1 MDSKYRVTQLEL
13 EGIGAGLEIE
23 EDYGAVPL
31 SRGEILVMAEASK
44 SALEAAGIAF
54 EKALRW
60 LEMYQSLL
68 NSGWRWRVAAYVAWA
83 SMPKKKRWPQTQDE
97 LARDVLGLTSDRAI
111 TTWRKK
117 NPAIDTLIG
126 VLQGNA
132 MLEARADAIDAL
144 VESASNESYRNNPD
158 RRLLFQMTGDL
169 VEKSAVSV
177 NDGSRLK
184 QDLRSVSDAELLAM
198 SGEKAKEVL
207 AMLRAQALDEA
218 EDEPSE

>member
-13 EGIGAGLEIE
+13 ENIGGSMEID
-23 EDYGAVPL
+23 EDSGSVPL
-31 SRGEILVMAEASK
+31 SRYEITLMAEASK
-44 SALEAAGIAF
+44 KALEAAGIPFA
-54 EKALRW
+54 KAIRW
-60 LEMYQSLL
+60 LDTYQSLL

-83 SMPKKKRWPQTQDE
+83 SMPKRKRWPETQDQ
-97 LARDVLGLTSDRAI
+97 LATEVLGLTSDRAI

-117 NPAIDTLIG
+117 NPAIDTMIG

-169 VEKSAVSV
+169 VEKSAINL
-177 NDGSRLK
+177 NDGSK
-184 QDLRSVSDAELLAM
+184 VSQDLRGVSDAELLAM
-198 SGEKAKEVL
+198 SGEKAKELL
-207 AMLRAQALDEA
+207 AMMRLKALDETQ
-218 EDEPSE
+218 DESE

>member
-1 MDSKYRVTQLEL
+1 MDNKYRVTQLEL
-13 EGIGAGLEIE
+13 EGIGAQLEID
-23 EDYGAVPL
+23 EDAGSVPL
-31 SRGEILVMAEASK
+31 SKADILVMAEASK
-44 SALEAAGIAF
+44 HALEAAEIPF
-54 EKALRW
+54 EKAMRW
-60 LEMYQSLL
+60 LDTYQSLL

-97 LARDVLGLTSDRAI
+97 LAINVLGLTTDRAI

-144 VESASNESYRNNPD
+144 VESASNQSYRNNPD

-169 VEKSAVSV
+169 VEKSSV
-177 NDGSRLK
+177 NINDGSRLK
-184 QDLRSVSDAELLAM
+184 QDLRGVSDAELLAM
-198 SGEKAKEVL
+198 SGEKAKELL
-207 AMLRAQALDEA
+207 ALMREQALSET
-218 EDEPSE
+218 EDE